1 MAYLKNEDA
10 DIKIA
15 KFYLLESG
23 YDIAKAKKNYDEDLK
38 IDFSKNARLSQ
49 FEVMNADDIKHNIQN
64 QSKNSKVQDSFGY
77 KNNRGF
83 ADEIEEEELLIKKNK

>member
-23 YDIAKAKKNYDEDLK
+23 YDVAKAKKNYDEDLK

-49 FEVMNADDIKHNIQN
+49 FEVMNADDIKKHIQN

-83 ADEIEEEELLIKKNK
+83 FDEMEEEELLIKKNK